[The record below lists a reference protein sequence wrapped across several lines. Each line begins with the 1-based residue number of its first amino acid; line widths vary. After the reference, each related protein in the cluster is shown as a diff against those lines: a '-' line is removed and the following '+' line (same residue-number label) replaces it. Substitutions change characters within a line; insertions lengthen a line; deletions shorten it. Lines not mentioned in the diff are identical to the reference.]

1 MRIPS
6 GAGTTPQPDDM
17 RIIDA
22 LKVRYKKV
30 YLTELL
36 NLFDVDRGHEQDFE
50 KRKKQPCG
58 CKGFSFGGKA
68 TVLNSIEVINI
79 IWSKDKK

>member
-1 MRIPS
+1 
-6 GAGTTPQPDDM
+6 M

-22 LKVRYKKV
+22 LKIRYKKV

-50 KRKKQPCG
+50 KREKQPCG

>member
-22 LKVRYKKV
+22 LKIIYKKV

-36 NLFDVDRGHEQDFE
+36 NLFDVDRGHEQGCVAMTGLRNWQPQ
-50 KRKKQPCG
+50 KRR
-58 CKGFSFGGKA
+58 
-68 TVLNSIEVINI
+68 
-79 IWSKDKK
+79 